1 MHKKNP
7 SKNFLSTDAPLKVV
21 LKLAIP
27 SILAQFVNVLYSIV
41 DRIYIGHMP
50 EVGSLALAGAGICGP
65 IVTLLSSFGTWVGL
79 GGAPAMSIKMGEG
92 DLKGARKILNNG
104 AMLLAVMSV
113 LLTAFVFALKAPLL
127 KLFGAGGNIA
137 GYASDYLSWYS
148 VGTVFAVMTTG
159 LNAYIVG
166 QGHGK
171 AGMATVCIGAVAN
184 IALDPLFIFTF
195 GMGVKGAAIATV
207 ISQFFS
213 ALFTVLFLFSKKVE
227 VRLGIGG
234 YDKKSSEKSCS
245 SASPL
250 SLSSPPIPS

>member
-27 SILAQFVNVLYSIV
+27 SMLAQFVNVLYSIV

-65 IVTLLSSFGTWVGL
+65 IVTLLSSFGTWIGL

-104 AMLLAVMSV
+104 AMMLAVMSV
-113 LLTAFVFALKAPLL
+113 LLTAFVFALKTPLL

-148 VGTVFAVMTTG
+148 VGTVFAVMTTPFFARVD
-159 LNAYIVG
+159 LNVQVWYNG
-166 QGHGK
+166 QNG
-171 AGMATVCIGAVAN
+171 
-184 IALDPLFIFTF
+184 
-195 GMGVKGAAIATV
+195 
-207 ISQFFS
+207 
-213 ALFTVLFLFSKKVE
+213 
-227 VRLGIGG
+227 
-234 YDKKSSEKSCS
+234 
-245 SASPL
+245 
-250 SLSSPPIPS
+250 